1 MVACR
6 TDVLLL
12 ACTASEEEVQME
24 PDSLPDEIE
33 ERLQARA
40 RSTGRSLKD
49 VTREAVLNEISAIER
64 YYEEISLRREFRR
77 YRAGAAG
84 PGS

>member
-1 MVACR
+1 
-6 TDVLLL
+6 
-12 ACTASEEEVQME
+12 ME
-24 PDSLPDEIE
+24 PDRLPDPIE

-64 YYEEISLRREFRR
+64 YYEQISLRREFRR
-77 YRAGAAG
+77 YRVGG
-84 PGS
+84 TGEGS